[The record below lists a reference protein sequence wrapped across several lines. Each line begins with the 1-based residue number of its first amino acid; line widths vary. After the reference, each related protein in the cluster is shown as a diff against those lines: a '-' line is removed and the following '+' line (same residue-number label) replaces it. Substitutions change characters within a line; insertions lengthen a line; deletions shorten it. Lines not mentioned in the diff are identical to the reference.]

1 MRLTG
6 GELCGRMISAPKG
19 TSTRPTQD
27 RVRES
32 LFAILGDR
40 MTGSNVLDMFAGSG
54 ALGLEAISRGAIQC
68 TFVEVSRR
76 TSELIKL
83 NAQKLGI
90 IDRCRILNGDALEAS
105 RIWSSSAPFS
115 IAFVDPPYASGV
127 YEEALGMLS
136 ASGIMKHLG
145 IVVVEREKNLSLAPS
160 FGNLLLKRSARY
172 GATFIDFYQN
182 DAEV

>member
-19 TSTRPTQD
+19 SSTRPTQD

-40 MTGSNVLDMFAGSG
+40 MVGANVLDMFAGSG
-54 ALGLEAISRGAIQC
+54 ALGFEAISRGALLC

-76 TSELIKL
+76 TAELIKL

-90 IDRCRILNGDALEAS
+90 IEKCRIMTTDALGAS
-105 RIWSSSAPFS
+105 RAWAASAPYS
-115 IAFVDPPYASGV
+115 IVFVDPPYASGV
-127 YEEALGMLS
+127 YEEALDLLS
-136 ASGIMKHLG
+136 APGVIKHLG
-145 IVVVEREKNLSLAPS
+145 IVVVEREKNMSLASS
-160 FGNLLLKRSARY
+160 FGSLVLKRSEKY
-172 GATFIDFYQN
+172 GATLVDFYQN

>member
-19 TSTRPTQD
+19 ISTRPTQD

-40 MTGSNVLDMFAGSG
+40 LTGSNVLDMFAGSG
-54 ALGLEAISRGAIQC
+54 ALGFEAISRGAKQC

-90 IDRCRILNGDALEAS
+90 IEKCRILTADALESS
-105 RIWSSSAPFS
+105 RTWAASAPFA

-127 YEEALGMLS
+127 YADAMGMLS
-136 ASGIMKHLG
+136 ASGIMMHLG

-160 FGNLLLKRSARY
+160 FGNLLLKRSVRY